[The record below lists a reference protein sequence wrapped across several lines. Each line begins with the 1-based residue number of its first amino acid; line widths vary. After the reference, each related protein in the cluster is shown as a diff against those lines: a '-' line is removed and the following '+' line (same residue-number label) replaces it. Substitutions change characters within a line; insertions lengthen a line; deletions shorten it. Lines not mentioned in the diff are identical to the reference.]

1 MTKLSEEDKRQI
13 NNKLT
18 HITSATDKMMSE
30 RDNVFT
36 LVKEIKAIL
45 KRADEQND

>member
-1 MTKLSEEDKRQI
+1 MTKLSYEVKRQI

-18 HITSATDKMMSE
+18 SITSATDKMMVE
-30 RDNVFT
+30 RENVYT

-45 KRADEQND
+45 KRADEQDN